1 MRLGSNGKHGHREMG
16 PTPPA
21 THPGILTV
29 LFSKCVCIFLQV
41 PSIGTGAHRQIPS
54 PFLAPAARAAMANVT
69 IPMGE
74 SVAFKKLL
82 KQKVREGWAV
92 GVSARACVVV

>member
-1 MRLGSNGKHGHREMG
+1 MGS
-16 PTPPA
+16 TPPA
-21 THPGILTV
+21 PHLGILSV
-29 LFSKCVCIFLQV
+29 LFSKCVCNLLQV

-74 SVAFKKLL
+74 SVTFKRLL
-82 KQKVREGWAV
+82 KKKVGD
-92 GVSARACVVV
+92 